1 MNLEKY
7 KWKSR
12 ILLVITPNFKDKSY
26 QKVKKIYQSKI
37 KQFHKRYV
45 KLICKTNK
53 NKTFSVNLIGFDG
66 KIKKVMNDLNYKLV
80 FQIIDKMPLGKKIK
94 PINLSLYS
102 DYNPKTTTYGLG
114 FKNKEKALYTIK
126 TIKNRSAKY
135 QVNVVSTMLGRAKNH
150 PNKTKEMNDAII
162 VFNKWM
168 ENYKNNKKNDN

>member
-45 KLICKTNK
+45 KLICRTNK

-114 FKNKEKALYTIK
+114 FKNKEKALFTINA
-126 TIKNRSAKY
+126 IKNRSAKY

-150 PNKTKEMNDAII
+150 PNKTKDMSDAIR
-162 VFNKWM
+162 VFNDWM
-168 ENYKNNKKNDN
+168 KKYKRNKNEN